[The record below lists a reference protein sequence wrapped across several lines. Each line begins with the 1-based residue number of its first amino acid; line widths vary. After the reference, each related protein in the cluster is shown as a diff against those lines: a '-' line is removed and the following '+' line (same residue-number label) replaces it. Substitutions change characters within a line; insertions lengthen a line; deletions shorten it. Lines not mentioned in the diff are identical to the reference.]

1 MAAAAHQLIQ
11 LSDDSDE
18 DKRRPAKG
26 GGGGGGAVDREVAS
40 ARIEEI
46 FGRESGDRRRDG
58 LGLPRKKRYRSIAEI
73 YAETT
78 PMEFR
83 RMGGHHM
90 IR

>member
-1 MAAAAHQLIQ
+1 MAAAHQLIQ